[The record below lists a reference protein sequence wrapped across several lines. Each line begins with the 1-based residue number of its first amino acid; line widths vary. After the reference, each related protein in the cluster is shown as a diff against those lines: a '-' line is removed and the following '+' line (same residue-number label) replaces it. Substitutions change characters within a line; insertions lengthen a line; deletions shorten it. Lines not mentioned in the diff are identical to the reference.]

1 MSKGVTEMPPRNNA
15 RGKNNAQ
22 LQFVDTETNKD
33 QMSFVDLDCVDAKSD
48 IWGRVVAIAHC
59 PKCGL
64 VFEVIQK

>member
-15 RGKNNAQ
+15 RGKNKAQ
-22 LQFVDTETNKD
+22 LQFVDVETNKD
-33 QMSFVDLDCVDAKSD
+33 QMSFVDLDCVDDKSD